1 MDGPSQNLF
10 EAPDVVQAAFGVP
23 LLVTDSSAKDKAL
36 FLNKRKIK
44 SVMYRRV
51 TLNPKNAANEHEQQP

>member
-10 EAPDVVQAAFGVP
+10 EAPDVVQAACGVP